1 VFIIVWQIEDRI
13 AVSVLPNLV
22 IASQQKPTFV
32 ISLLE
37 QITIGSKPVVN
48 ISIVA
53 GQAQAPAD
61 VR

>member
-37 QITIGSKPVVN
+37 QITIGSKSVVN